1 MREHSPSS
9 SMSGLRSLS
18 PHEIRHSPGDVRSR
32 RVSQRSWPNVAF
44 RLSRFFVP
52 SRPVSKNG
60 RSVSSVS
67 HYATV
72 ATVAASQQW
81 PKLVRDDTWNRQN
94 VRPMRPSGK
103 WGKPPASWS
112 HAGVKVSVTLYTCI
126 FQSSFPRSSIFF
138 FFARFSFLFAFD
150 FLFLGDFSMCSFNV
164 FISCWNHVNNL
175 MIKKCDYLKCLW
187 RFWCFDKK
195 SFIFK

>member
-164 FISCWNHVNNL
+164 FISCWNHVNV
-175 MIKKCDYLKCLW
+175 D
-187 RFWCFDKK
+187 DKK
-195 SFIFK
+195 VWLFEVFVEILMFR

>member
-1 MREHSPSS
+1 MKSDI
-9 SMSGLRSLS
+9 LLAAF
-18 PHEIRHSPGDVRSR
+18 VRGVC
-32 RVSQRSWPNVAF
+32 VSTWSWPNVAF

-52 SRPVSKNG
+52 SRPVSKDG

-72 ATVAASQQW
+72 ATVAASQHW

-126 FQSSFPRSSIFF
+126 FQSSSFARTSIFSCSF
-138 FFARFSFLFAFD
+138 LFSFLFYVW
-150 FLFLGDFSMCSFNV
+150 FLVFRGFFSVFFFLCALTVSC
-164 FISCWNHVNNL
+164 CWNHV
-175 MIKKCDYLKCLW
+175 
-187 RFWCFDKK
+187 DK
-195 SFIFK
+195 